1 MIVGVDVLSKRQRRA
16 RLSLHLIRLP
26 WRRRWLCDWKLFM
39 ALVRRGGKVVVGA
52 LVRVGVRQ
60 RDEHGRAVLRHG
72 IRKCA
77 KLIPAQTV
85 EVVDVD
91 RSR

>member
-1 MIVGVDVLSKRQRRA
+1 
-16 RLSLHLIRLP
+16 
-26 WRRRWLCDWKLFM
+26 M

-60 RDEHGRAVLRHG
+60 RDEHGRAVLRHDV
-72 IRKCA
+72 RKCA